1 MESIDQPQELFAADL
16 NAHKDDTFSGNGGG
30 ESEPYNSF
38 LAAPIASSV
47 NSSGYTCQKVKQLES
62 KYYYACISRG
72 DCGAFNGPKLIYRTS
87 KDDWIPPT
95 GPYTYH
101 VMFRGITNSLGIRI
115 CGPKSVTGYV
125 LST

>member
-1 MESIDQPQELFAADL
+1 MKKRNHAEKSLATQKTEIIRLKDINVKLDRELNKALTDL
-16 NAHKDDTFSGNGGG
+16 KNR
-30 ESEPYNSF
+30 EWE
-38 LAAPIASSV
+38 
-47 NSSGYTCQKVKQLES
+47 VKQLES